1 MDEFMTTAEAAE
13 ILGLHPAS
21 ISRLVKQGKIEGE
34 RFGRDWMVSK
44 RSVEDYLK
52 RFGDLPKHSPKRKKA
67 AE

>member
-1 MDEFMTTAEAAE
+1 MDDYMTTAQAAE

-21 ISRLVKQGKIEGE
+21 ISRLVKQGKLRGE

-52 RFGDLPKHSPKRKKA
+52 RFGNLPKRSPKRRKA

>member
-52 RFGDLPKHSPKRKKA
+52 RFGDLQKHSPKRKKA